1 MLKAILLGCLFGISA
16 GENDGWSYDDIPEWS
31 YHYTNCKGTEQS
43 PINVVKSNVRY
54 SSALA
59 NSITYSKYN
68 NAGSGKQFKVEN
80 NGHSFQLDV
89 ASVGASIS
97 LKDMY
102 TYKLQQFHFHWGSD
116 DTKGSE
122 HQIDGKSYP
131 AELHLVHYKSSYNGV
146 TDAKNRTYGL
156 AVIGIL
162 IQEGKENA
170 AFQKFLNL
178 TKYNVTLNGTS
189 TMVDAFKVEEV
200 LPANRTNFYRYHGSL
215 TTPTCDQTVT
225 WSLMAEPIEISSDQL
240 NEFRK
245 LMSHGKYLV
254 NNYRP
259 VQMTDNRDVTSS
271 FDMENAGSSI
281 KASWFAVSLITFFIL
296 AFV

>member
-1 MLKAILLGCLFGISA
+1 MKKQLIDNNQSNNGSLATTNEIAYIQSNFRCIACYTLDYCSSFL
-16 GENDGWSYDDIPEWS
+16 DIPEWS

-43 PINVVKSNVRY
+43 PINIVKSNVRY

-116 DTKGSE
+116 GTKGSE

-131 AELHLVHYKSSYNGV
+131 AEVK
-146 TDAKNRTYGL
+146 
-156 AVIGIL
+156 
-162 IQEGKENA
+162 
-170 AFQKFLNL
+170 
-178 TKYNVTLNGTS
+178 
-189 TMVDAFKVEEV
+189 
-200 LPANRTNFYRYHGSL
+200 
-215 TTPTCDQTVT
+215 
-225 WSLMAEPIEISSDQL
+225 
-240 NEFRK
+240 
-245 LMSHGKYLV
+245 
-254 NNYRP
+254 
-259 VQMTDNRDVTSS
+259 
-271 FDMENAGSSI
+271 
-281 KASWFAVSLITFFIL
+281 
-296 AFV
+296 